1 MGTIDDPNIYAGTAV
16 TSNNANQ
23 TCVADFNNI
32 AVSDEGSYVFGDIGT
47 NDPEQLYVALSDGV
61 NTFVVEHN
69 DVNAATLTSWQEWN
83 IKLSDFTTVNPDGVK
98 KVYIGFGDRDAP
110 VQGGSGAI
118 YVDDI
123 RACPPKCIPS
133 LAKPLYDIAQPYD
146 CIVDEKDLMAWGA
159 DYLESGF
166 AVEDVW
172 TTGVWISA
180 DIGDVCTPGSFTDF
194 GSDTFEISASG
205 TDIWGTDDEFHYVYK
220 PWTGDGQITVRVVS
234 ILPEPSLNEWTKAG
248 VMIRDTLDP
257 NSAHATMVVTPNY
270 QPDGTGPQ
278 GHRVS
283 AQGRLAAGNQ
293 SFHTSSGN
301 MTGPMCVRLMRQ
313 GDTFTVYY
321 YYDGEWIEQHRET
334 IVMTDPVYIGM
345 VVTAHEDSGPL
356 ATAQFDRVCSDT
368 FLLTDVYSDF
378 IINLKDY
385 ALIADKYLEEILW
398 PAP

>member
-1 MGTIDDPNIYAGTAV
+1 
-16 TSNNANQ
+16 
-23 TCVADFNNI
+23 
-32 AVSDEGSYVFGDIGT
+32 
-47 NDPEQLYVALSDGV
+47 
-61 NTFVVEHN
+61 
-69 DVNAATLTSWQEWN
+69 
-83 IKLSDFTTVNPDGVK
+83 
-98 KVYIGFGDRDAP
+98 
-110 VQGGSGAI
+110 
-118 YVDDI
+118 
-123 RACPPKCIPS
+123 
-133 LAKPLYDIAQPYD
+133 
-146 CIVDEKDLMAWGA
+146 
-159 DYLESGF
+159 
-166 AVEDVW
+166 VW
-172 TTGVWISA
+172 TAT

-234 ILPEPSLNEWTKAG
+234 ILPEPPLNEWTKAG

-321 YYDGEWIEQHRET
+321 YYDGEWIEQRRQT

-345 VVTAHEDSGPL
+345 VVTAHNDSGPL